1 MKRANRTAKNPQSLL
16 LWGLMPAIIAWP
28 FLVPQNAIQFRVM
41 GMACFHACLAMAW
54 NLCSLAG
61 AVSLGHAAFFG
72 LGAYGSALC
81 NHYTHLSPYLT
92 IPFGALLGAV
102 YGMGWHA
109 SFGKLRGASFALAT
123 LASVEI
129 PKVIVDNWDSFTF
142 GSLGVVGIPPLP
154 PLALGTMV
162 IRFDENPAAL
172 YTLLLTIMVG
182 AGFLHRRAIV
192 SRWGWAI
199 RALREDETAAG
210 VLGIHTNRIRF
221 LVITASA
228 FFTGLCGGLYAHL
241 MGLIEPGLVFSLHM
255 SALPLVLTIFGG
267 RFQWYGPVLGAI
279 ILYPLDQW
287 LFRSWLPVGHSVLYG
302 LVVIVTLIL
311 FPQGMGKW
319 LQKSLQRSSN

>member
-1 MKRANRTAKNPQSLL
+1 MTKANRMAVSLPALL
-16 LWGLMPAIIAWP
+16 LWAMLLAIAAWP
-28 FLVPQNAIQFRVM
+28 FLVPQNVIHFRVM
-41 GMACFHACLAMAW
+41 GMACFYGCLAMAW

-81 NHYTHLSPYLT
+81 SHYTHLSPYLT
-92 IPFGALLGAV
+92 ILFGALLGSI
-102 YGMGWHA
+102 YGMSWHA
-109 SFGKLRGASFALAT
+109 VFGRLRGASFALAT
-123 LASVEI
+123 LASVEV
-129 PKVIVDNWDSFTF
+129 PKVIVDNWNSFTF
-142 GSLGVVGIPPLP
+142 GSLGVVGIPGLP
-154 PLALGTMV
+154 AVGLGSIL
-162 IRFDENPAAL
+162 IRFDDSPAAV
-172 YTLLLTIMVG
+172 YTLMLACMVG

-210 VLGIHTNRIRF
+210 ALGIHTNRLRF
-221 LVITASA
+221 QVITASG

-241 MGLIEPGLVFSLHM
+241 MGLIEPGLVFSLHI

-267 RFQWYGPVLGAI
+267 RFQWYGPIVGAI
-279 ILYPLDQW
+279 MLYPLDQW

-302 LVVIVTLIL
+302 LVVIATLIL

-319 LQKSLQRSSN
+319 IQKTLQHSSN